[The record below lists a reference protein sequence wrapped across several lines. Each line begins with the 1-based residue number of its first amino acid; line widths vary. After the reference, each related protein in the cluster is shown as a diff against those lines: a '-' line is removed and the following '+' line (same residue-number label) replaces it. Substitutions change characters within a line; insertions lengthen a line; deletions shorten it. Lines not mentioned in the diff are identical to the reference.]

1 MSVANI
7 SLSNFFNSRYAKAK
21 SIFAALKFLRN
32 NIPNAITAGNLFCG
46 LVAIYLAFHN
56 LLAEAAF
63 FIIAAAVLDF
73 FDGMTARLLK
83 SDTKIGKD
91 LDSLAD
97 VVSFGAAPAFI
108 IIHLKDY
115 FINLNENPIYTKAH
129 FEFFYQETVMVFA
142 FIIAVFSAVRLAIF
156 NNDTRQTTSFIG
168 VPTPANAL
176 FIISFA
182 LIAKYQPQWFPT
194 GIVENKWIL
203 GGICLFLS
211 YMLVSPLPLFAL
223 KFKQWGFKG
232 NEVRYLFL
240 AAAVVLIA
248 AFQFISIPI
257 IIFLYILLSVILNF
271 AKK

>member
-1 MSVANI
+1 M
-7 SLSNFFNSRYAKAK
+7 NF
-21 SIFAALKFLRN
+21 IRN
-32 NIPNAITAGNLFCG
+32 NIPNAITAANLFCG
-46 LVAIYLAFHN
+46 MVAIYLAFNN

-63 FIIAAAVLDF
+63 FIIGAAVLDF

-115 FINLNENPIYTKAH
+115 FISLNLGGIYTKTH
-129 FEFFYQETVMVFA
+129 FEFFYNETVMVFA

-182 LIAKYQPQWFPT
+182 LIAKFQPQWFPFSV
-194 GIVENKWIL
+194 IENKWML

-232 NEVRYLFL
+232 NEVRYLFI
-240 AAAVVLIA
+240 ATAAVLLVV
-248 AFQFISIPI
+248 FQFISIPI
-257 IIFLYILLSVILNF
+257 IIFLYILLSLILNF

>member
-1 MSVANI
+1 M
-7 SLSNFFNSRYAKAK
+7 
-21 SIFAALKFLRN
+21 KFLRN
-32 NIPNAITAGNLFCG
+32 NIPNAITAANLFCG

-115 FINLNENPIYTKAH
+115 FISLNESGLYTKAH

-182 LIAKYQPQWFPT
+182 LIAKYQPNYFPI
-194 GIVENKWIL
+194 GIIENKWLL

-211 YMLVSPLPLFAL
+211 YMLVSPIPLFAL

-240 AAAVVLIA
+240 AAAVVLIV

-271 AKK
+271 TKK

>member
-1 MSVANI
+1 M
-7 SLSNFFNSRYAKAK
+7 
-21 SIFAALKFLRN
+21 
-32 NIPNAITAGNLFCG
+32 
-46 LVAIYLAFHN
+46 
-56 LLAEAAF
+56 
-63 FIIAAAVLDF
+63 LDF

-83 SDTKIGKD
+83 SDNIIGKD

-108 IIHLKDY
+108 LVHLKSY
-115 FINLNENPIYTKAH
+115 YNSLYPLEVTPNYLHIS
-129 FEFFYQETVMVFA
+129 FYEEWVMVFA
-142 FIIAVFSAVRLAIF
+142 FIMVIFSAVRLAIF

-182 LIAKYQPQWFPT
+182 LIAKFQPEWFPLS
-194 GIVENKWIL
+194 VVANKWIL
-203 GGICLFLS
+203 GVICLFLS

-240 AAAVVLIA
+240 GAALALIVV
-248 AFQFISIPI
+248 FQFISIPI

>member
-1 MSVANI
+1 M
-7 SLSNFFNSRYAKAK
+7 
-21 SIFAALKFLRN
+21 KFLRN
-32 NIPNAITAGNLFCG
+32 NIPNAITAANLFCG

-115 FINLNENPIYTKAH
+115 FISLNESGLYTKAH

-182 LIAKYQPQWFPT
+182 LIAKYQPNYFPI
-194 GIVENKWIL
+194 GIIENKWLL
-203 GGICLFLS
+203 GGICLFL
-211 YMLVSPLPLFAL
+211 
-223 KFKQWGFKG
+223 
-232 NEVRYLFL
+232 
-240 AAAVVLIA
+240 
-248 AFQFISIPI
+248 PI
-257 IIFLYILLSVILNF
+257 IDAKICLVNHCGFEKHSRIVYAKLTNSFYQLIFDQ
-271 AKK
+271 KKTQWFCIKNMFKC